1 LSWLQVAKDY
11 LLKNLRWYHI
21 DLLLS
26 RAVAFH
32 HFFWYTIQTVMTII
46 SSAKVKSTTRSL
58 ALFVFDTGH
67 DDVIQTLQ
75 VPARIKR
82 ALKKIHKYFPSE
94 PLKVGIFPINDAS
107 IDVVVVV
114 NIGKKKDASPLVLMR
129 AFRAAARALSDAHQK
144 TAAYIIPDISIPD
157 TTIAFLAAQ
166 HIPMALYAFSSYRK
180 HAKKKS
186 TFASVELVFP
196 HQIPHL
202 DQMKKIIAEGK
213 VIAEEI
219 NSTRDLS
226 NTPGGDMTP
235 TILADHAQRTGKR
248 CGFRVTVLSEKQ
260 MKELG
265 MGGVLGVSR
274 GSIEEAKFIVCE
286 YAHPSAQSQKPV
298 VFVGKGITFDSGGL
312 NIKPET
318 GMYEMHLDMSGGA
331 AVIHTI
337 AAIARLKIPVKLV
350 GLIPAVE
357 NMPGGS
363 GYRPGDILRSYNGKT
378 IEVKNT
384 DAEGRIIL
392 ADALGYAKKFKP
404 ECIIDVATLSG
415 STLVALGQRVSALL
429 SPDKKLSGQLV
440 TAGEASGDRVWP
452 LPLWP
457 EYKADLASDFADVA
471 NITKTK
477 FGGTITAG
485 MFLWEFTP
493 TDRWAHIDIASTM
506 TVLPEDNLAPGAK
519 GSGVNLLVTFIK
531 EQYGDST
538 K

>member
-1 LSWLQVAKDY
+1 
-11 LLKNLRWYHI
+11 
-21 DLLLS
+21 
-26 RAVAFH
+26 
-32 HFFWYTIQTVMTII
+32 MTII
-46 SSAKVKSTTRSL
+46 SSAKVRSTTRSL
-58 ALFVFDTGH
+58 AVFVFDKGH
-67 DDVIQTLQ
+67 NDTIQTLQ
-75 VPARIKR
+75 VPARLKK
-82 ALKKIHKYFPSE
+82 ALKRIARHFPSE
-94 PLKVGIFPINDAS
+94 LLKVGVFPINDAS

-114 NIGKKKDASPLVLMR
+114 NIGKKKDASPLVFMR
-129 AFRAAARALSDAHQK
+129 AFRAAARALSDAHQQ

-157 TTIAFLAAQ
+157 ITIAFLAAQ
-166 HIPMALYAFSSYRK
+166 HVPMALYTFSSYRK
-180 HAKKKS
+180 HIKKKPPRV
-186 TFASVELVFP
+186 SVELVFP
-196 HQIPHL
+196 HQISHP
-202 DQMKKIIAEGK
+202 DQIKKSIAEGK
-213 VIAEEI
+213 IIAEEI
-219 NSTRDLS
+219 NVARDLS

-235 TILADHAQRTGKR
+235 TVLAEHAQRTGKR
-248 CGFRVTVLSEKQ
+248 CGFHVTILSEKQ
-260 MKELG
+260 MKALG
-265 MGGVLGVSR
+265 MGGVVGVSR
-274 GSIEEAKFIVCE
+274 GSSEESKFIVCE
-286 YAHPSAQSQKPV
+286 YTHSSARSTKPV
-298 VFVGKGITFDSGGL
+298 VFVGKGVTFDAGGL
-312 NIKPET
+312 NIKPEMS
-318 GMYEMHLDMSGGA
+318 MYEMHLDMSGGA
-331 AVIHTI
+331 AVIHAI

-429 SPDKKLSGQLV
+429 SPDKKLSSQLIA
-440 TAGEASGDRVWP
+440 AGEMSGDRVWP

-457 EYKADLASDFADVA
+457 EYKADLVSDFADIA

-477 FGGTITAG
+477 FGGTITAS

-531 EQYGDST
+531 EHYGNSA
-538 K
+538 KH